1 MALEQSLRRNFFSSW
16 LQTQK
21 METVGTSA
29 RTDCSLEHGELLLVF
44 ADVMIMGRGLHHVA
58 GVSWHHTC
66 AESSQGGGSAR
77 SAILSVLKRP
87 ATRQVID
94 RSSQGFRSDWQVVQ
108 LVDPDC
114 SGAQGPGRKK
124 SKRECSYAQCCVIIG
139 TGTLGF
145 PEVVK
150 HQAFGMGDIEWEAQV
165 HRRAATP
172 HSSSRY
178 QDPACSWHLDGYISV
193 KYIVYIYIVCFLQ
206 LWLKEAFI
214 STQ

>member
-44 ADVMIMGRGLHHVA
+44 ADVMIMGCGLHHVA

-87 ATRQVID
+87 TATRLQDSGHLRAFGVIP
-94 RSSQGFRSDWQVVQ
+94 WQVVQ

-124 SKRECSYAQCCVIIG
+124 ASESAVMRN
-139 TGTLGF
+139 
-145 PEVVK
+145 VVSLL
-150 HQAFGMGDIEWEAQV
+150 AQV
-165 HRRAATP
+165 RWDFQR
-172 HSSSRY
+172 
-178 QDPACSWHLDGYISV
+178 
-193 KYIVYIYIVCFLQ
+193 
-206 LWLKEAFI
+206 
-214 STQ
+214 